1 LRPYLRQIGSEFNDY
16 YDYSG
21 GVGGRNKQIKPR
33 SYCAGAQIGKLAKWA
48 KVCISG
54 RLISRAK
61 PWAQSVERSAAR
73 KAKKEILWV
82 AKQEVCHTQSASSQ
96 ETSRDEMV
104 WDGMGVLGGCSG
116 SRNPRV
122 RNRVRIQLRV
132 RVRVLAR
139 AHSKLELDK
148 Y

>member
-1 LRPYLRQIGSEFNDY
+1 
-16 YDYSG
+16 
-21 GVGGRNKQIKPR
+21 VGGRNKQIKPR

-104 WDGMGVLGGCSG
+104 WDGMGVLGGWE
-116 SRNPRV
+116 RV
-122 RNRVRIQLRV
+122 SESPSAKPSPHPTQSPSPGLGPGTFQTRTRQILM
-132 RVRVLAR
+132 A
-139 AHSKLELDK
+139 AHQ
-148 Y
+148 

>member
-21 GVGGRNKQIKPR
+21 GVGGRNEQIKPR

-116 SRNPRV
+116 LGIPECETESASNSESESGSWPGHIP
-122 RNRVRIQLRV
+122 N
-132 RVRVLAR
+132 
-139 AHSKLELDK
+139 SN
-148 Y
+148 